1 MANTQETLIYIEKEN
16 HTEAEFMSRTFVNKE
31 LKNRAYL
38 NALGA
43 ELVTKYLTSEGIKFN
58 NVHNL
63 HSISKVLESVDIAD
77 ILLPNI
83 HLDVRVVFNEKH
95 IFIPKSHFELELVP
109 DAYVVLKLDEEFK
122 HVELLGY
129 FKPSQINKRNENR
142 EYYFFDRSKLS
153 SPASLTKF
161 VKDFTGRTS
170 RDISEEDLLRGREL
184 AISLADHNI
193 SVSEE
198 KELLELLLLSDVLRE
213 SVLEFDNFETL
224 SYSTAPVLSESLAVV
239 EIAEENEETEEEE
252 IIEEETEE
260 IVEEAELE
268 PAEEISLAT
277 MAMDEEIDLDA
288 AFPEAELEEET
299 LEEAEEEPLEDPVSD
314 EDAEDET
321 TEEIEEEEE
330 TSEKEVAEEVIENTL
345 DEELIEEHIEEVTEL
360 DFVDLDA
367 EVEDEVL
374 ENDLTEKLET
384 PKTEELAEEELSIE
398 EEEEEEE
405 LTVSEEETIEET
417 DEDDEFVN
425 ELNEAA
431 GLTEEIDLEEETLEE
446 DLDFV
451 EPSEEPIIDEEE
463 IETEDIENVSEEII
477 EEVEEET
484 LEPEG
489 VEEVEST
496 ELDIAENITE
506 DTIEP
511 LVEEPLAEETL
522 ALDETFDVSEAVEE
536 EIIDTVEEIT
546 PDPTIVDENLP
557 TLDLDETP
565 ALEVDPNDLG
575 DDLLGGNLVD
585 ENNEIITTTEVTETV
600 DETVVEEEEALEIEE
615 PPLTPDEPFVPQNM
629 ENLSVDSILDQ
640 TIASISTKKEE
651 PVEKKEEKP
660 VQESQEKEIEPLD
673 VAAAATATALA
684 GAVAK
689 AAEEEAQATA
699 SEDAMKLAAV
709 SGEMIDDIVQNL
721 EDDQQKS
728 LDKIDYEKTDITAE
742 IDAPEHMIAATED
755 LSLAK
760 MEASLEAELS
770 GEFGGPTDLENLD
783 EVEVYEEKEFIQDS
797 VDFGSMATVSK
808 EELFTQGNEN
818 LDLGNL
824 SDINI
829 DMSAG
834 ANNLPDL
841 NFSPNEEGVVD
852 LPQFSSGGITI
863 SEDGTS
869 PMDAMLDMSLGMEN
883 KEEELMDLEGAG
895 DSPLSEDQI
904 DFSSCMK
911 PSTRKREESSSYD
924 EKPKH
929 TIDEA
934 TKQALLANNIVRSDD
949 DDDDSFAS
957 EDFGETI
964 VLDDDEP
971 FVIDAEETQVTD
983 TETTSDET
991 DISEFFGDELT
1002 EDEIASTEETTEE
1015 VLDEL
1020 AFDDIETMND
1030 ESEAIE
1036 SIENTEEIQAASEEV
1051 TEPIAEEQQDWMN
1064 DTDYTDL
1071 EDVEV
1076 QPQESVE
1083 DFITEPTA
1091 EEKTYAVKENST
1103 VISDKSFQAG
1113 EIHIDINAQ
1122 NAQMYE
1128 DDESLA
1134 SIYNP
1139 NSRVPGGALLQTPGR
1154 MSNTTASQG
1163 NAARGLLGILGTLII
1178 LALVGGIGFGVAQF
1192 FKAPKEEAPQPITD
1206 GPLPT
1211 SNDNGVSEANTLKID
1226 PNNVVKM
1233 DNNSNALAT
1242 TKTSTQAKTQ
1252 NTTASASSTQKKGP
1266 AKSFVSI
1273 EKITWS
1279 LPSYITHNA
1288 QFKQYFQSAGK
1299 SLKLSLTS
1307 DLLLATDYIY
1317 SNNMRVG
1324 ITFGKDGS
1332 LQSSQIITSSGS
1344 NEIDKIVLQTVN
1356 QVLTTLKA
1364 PNSVGNEENTPVT
1377 LNIYF

>member
-16 HTEAEFMSRTFVNKE
+16 HTEAEFMSRNFVNKE

-95 IFIPKSHFELELVP
+95 IFIPKSHFELDLVP

-142 EYYFFDRSKLS
+142 EYYFFDRDKLS
-153 SPASLTKF
+153 SPATLTKF

-224 SYSTAPVLSESLAVV
+224 SYSTAPVLSESLVAP
-239 EIAEENEETEEEE
+239 
-252 IIEEETEE
+252 E
-260 IVEEAELE
+260 IVEENEDNTEEDAKEIIDGETKLE
-268 PAEEISLAT
+268 PVEEISLAT
-277 MAMDEEIDLDA
+277 MAMDEELDLDE
-288 AFPEAELEEET
+288 AFPEPEL
-299 LEEAEEEPLEDPVSD
+299 EEEPLEETLVEEPLDDPVSD
-314 EDAEDET
+314 EDTEEEIAED
-321 TEEIEEEEE
+321 IEEEAISEVEE
-330 TSEKEVAEEVIENTL
+330 QVENVL
-345 DEELIEEHIEEVTEL
+345 DENLIEEHIEEVAEL
-360 DFVDLDA
+360 DFVDLEP
-367 EVEDEVL
+367 EVEE
-374 ENDLTEKLET
+374 EEKKETIETDLTEELDT
-384 PKTEELAEEELSIE
+384 TEDEDLAEEELATTE
-398 EEEEEEE
+398 K
-405 LTVSEEETIEET
+405 ETIDESE
-417 DEDDEFVN
+417 EDDEFVN

-431 GLTEEIDLEEETLEE
+431 GITTDETSLEDDILE
-446 DLDFV
+446 DGLDFV
-451 EPSEEPIIDEEE
+451 EPTEEMLIEEEE
-463 IETEDIENVSEEII
+463 IT

-484 LEPEG
+484 LNLETEEQTLQEEI
-489 VEEVEST
+489 VENEEST
-496 ELDIAENITE
+496 ELDIAEDLSEN
-506 DTIEP
+506 TIEP
-511 LVEEPLAEETL
+511 LTEEPLAEESL
-522 ALDETFDVSEAVEE
+522 ALDETLEVSENVKDDILDAVEQ
-536 EIIDTVEEIT
+536 TT

-557 TLDLDETP
+557 TLDLEKAP
-565 ALEVDPNDLG
+565 SLEIDPTDLG

-585 ENNEIITTTEVTETV
+585 ENNEIITTTEVQEKLEET
-600 DETVVEEEEALEIEE
+600 VEEEESLEIEE

-640 TIASISTKKEE
+640 TIASISTNKEE
-651 PVEKKEEKP
+651 TTEKKEEKP
-660 VQESQEKEIEPLD
+660 VEKTQPEIEPLD

-689 AAEEEAQATA
+689 AEEEAQVAV
-699 SEDAMKLAAV
+699 SEDAIKLASV
-709 SGEMIDDIVQNL
+709 SGEMINDVVQSL

-770 GEFGGPTDLENLD
+770 GEFGGPTDLENLN
-783 EVEVYEEKEFIQDS
+783 EVEVYEEEEFVQDS
-797 VDFGSMATVSK
+797 IDFGSMETISK
-808 EELFTQGNEN
+808 EKLFEQGNEN

-841 NFSPNEEGVVD
+841 NFAPNEEGVVD
-852 LPQFSSGGITI
+852 LPQFSSGGFTI

-869 PMDAMLDMSLGMEN
+869 PMDAMIDMSLGIEN
-883 KEEELMDLEGAG
+883 KEEELMDMDLGG
-895 DSPLSEDQI
+895 DENSPLSEEQL

-924 EKPKH
+924 DKPKP

-949 DDDDSFAS
+949 DDDDSFTS

-971 FVIDAEETQVTD
+971 FVIDAEEIQAID
-983 TETTSDET
+983 TETPSDET
-991 DISEFFGDELT
+991 DISEFFGDEIL
-1002 EDEIASTEETTEE
+1002 EEEETPVAEE
-1015 VLDEL
+1015 TAEESLNELSFDEL
-1020 AFDDIETMND
+1020 ETMND
-1030 ESEAIE
+1030 DAEAIE
-1036 SIENTEEIQAASEEV
+1036 SVDNVDEIQTVSEEV
-1051 TEPIAEEQQDWMN
+1051 TEPVTEEQQDWMN
-1064 DTDYTDL
+1064 DTDYTNL

-1103 VISDKSFQAG
+1103 IISDKSFQAG

-1122 NAQMYE
+1122 NTQMYE

-1154 MSNTTASQG
+1154 MSNVTASQG
-1163 NAARGLLGILGTLII
+1163 NAARGLLGILSTLII
-1178 LALVGGIGFGVAQF
+1178 LALVGGIGFGIAQF

-1233 DNNSNALAT
+1233 DNNSNALSS
-1242 TKTSTQAKTQ
+1242 TKKTPAQAKTQ

-1273 EKITWS
+1273 EKVTWS
-1279 LPSYITHNA
+1279 LPSYITHNT

-1317 SNNMRVG
+1317 SDNMRVG

-1356 QVLTTLKA
+1356 QVLTALKA